1 MKKQDMETYEQLVN
15 IADQMHHYISVCE
28 RLIDQMLQD
37 IYLGGGEADTELR
50 SLIHEAAQMQACLL
64 KNYQHLRLIKTIL
77 ARHIDNN
84 NMEVDQYE

>member
-1 MKKQDMETYEQLVN
+1 MKKQYMETYEQLVN

-37 IYLGGGEADTELR
+37 VYLDGGEANAELR
-50 SLIHEAAQMQACLL
+50 LLIHEAAQMQACLL

-84 NMEVDQYE
+84 KMEV